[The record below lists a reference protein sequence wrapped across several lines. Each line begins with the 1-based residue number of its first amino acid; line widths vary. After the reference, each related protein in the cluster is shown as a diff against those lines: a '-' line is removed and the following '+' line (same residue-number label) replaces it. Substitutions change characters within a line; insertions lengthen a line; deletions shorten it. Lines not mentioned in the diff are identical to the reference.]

1 MQYLLFFSILLCSVF
16 SAAAQPWTLSSQGYG
31 PVRPGMTPAQA
42 AQLMGTEFRTF
53 ENRPV
58 DKECDYLYPRRG
70 HNGVSVM
77 VQNGKITH
85 LKVTKNKNIS
95 TKSGVRVGDTA
106 KKLKELFGQSL
117 EIEGHKYVDNGDY
130 FYVWEKNMKYGV
142 KFEVIDGVV
151 RSIYVGD
158 ESIRLVEGCS

>member
-1 MQYLLFFSILLCSVF
+1 MRNLLFFSILLCSVF

-31 PVRPGMTPAQA
+31 PVRPGMTLAQA

-85 LKVTKNKNIS
+85 LNVTKNTNIS
-95 TKSGVRVGDTA
+95 TMSGVRVGDTA
-106 KKLKELFGQSL
+106 KSSKSFLVDHLKLKGT
-117 EIEGHKYVDNGDY
+117 NT
-130 FYVWEKNMKYGV
+130 
-142 KFEVIDGVV
+142 
-151 RSIYVGD
+151 
-158 ESIRLVEGCS
+158 